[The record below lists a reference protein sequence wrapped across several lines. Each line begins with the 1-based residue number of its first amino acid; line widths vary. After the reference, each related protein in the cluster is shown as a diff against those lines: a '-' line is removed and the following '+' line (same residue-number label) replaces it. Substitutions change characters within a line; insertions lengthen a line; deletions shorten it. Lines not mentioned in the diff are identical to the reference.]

1 MNQRMYAGTYPIT
14 WDDTWH
20 NIEVNG
26 FVLHLSPTQY
36 RICRAFLSVSDIKNG
51 LVAGKFVILSY
62 QSLDKLL
69 DETNL
74 LRSAL
79 IKHISNLNARIA
91 TSGLE
96 LCSFQ
101 GGYILTLTAN
111 SAQAVQQHE

>member
-14 WDDTWH
+14 WDDAWH

-26 FVLHLSPTQY
+26 FFLHLSPTQY
-36 RICRAFLSVSDIKNG
+36 RICRAFFSVGDIKNG
-51 LVAGKFVILSY
+51 FVVGKFVILSY
-62 QSLDKLL
+62 QSLEKLL
-69 DETNL
+69 GETNL
-74 LRSAL
+74 PRSGL

-111 SAQAVQQHE
+111 SAQAVQQYE